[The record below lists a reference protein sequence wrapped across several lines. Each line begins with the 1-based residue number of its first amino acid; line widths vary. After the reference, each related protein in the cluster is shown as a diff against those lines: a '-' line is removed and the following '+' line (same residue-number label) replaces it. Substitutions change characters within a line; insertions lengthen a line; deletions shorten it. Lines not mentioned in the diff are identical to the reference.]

1 MKSIVNFVMKNKL
14 AVWILTLIITA
25 AGLYSGSKM
34 NLETIPDITI
44 PIVSVTT
51 VYPGATPEQVANELS
66 EPLEKAVSGLTG
78 VASVG
83 STSYQNAS
91 SLQIEFDYGTDME
104 QAERKLKKHWPMS
117 PCRTAQWIRISEELA
132 LMPFRF

>member
-1 MKSIVNFVMKNKL
+1 MKNKL

-25 AGLYSGSKM
+25 AGLYSGSRM

-51 VYPGATPEQVANELS
+51 VYPGATPEQVANDLS

-104 QAERKLKKHWPMS
+104 QAESEVEEALSNVALAGRYNGSEYRKN
-117 PCRTAQWIRISEELA
+117 
-132 LMPFRF
+132 

>member
-14 AVWILTLIITA
+14 AVWLLTFIITA
-25 AGLYSGSKM
+25 AGLYSGSTQMK
-34 NLETIPDITI
+34 LETIPDITI

-51 VYPGATPEQVANELS
+51 IYPGATPEQVANELS
-66 EPLEKAVSGLTG
+66 EPLEKAVSGLNG
-78 VASVG
+78 VSSVS

-104 QAERKLKKHWPMS
+104 KAE
-117 PCRTAQWIRISEELA
+117 SEVEDALA
-132 LMPFRF
+132 NVSLPDSIDGSGCWKN